1 VTDTPRSP
9 AHIPDYRRFWL
20 TRFCTWLAGGG
31 MAVIIGYQLY
41 DVARQDYH
49 MSIAQASFQLGIMG
63 FSQFVP
69 MFLLSPVAG
78 VVADRF
84 DKRNVGAIA
93 IGIDIVVAGGLW
105 AATALHGLSL
115 PLLFALGGLHGLA
128 KVFMGPSVGSI
139 APLIVPPA
147 LLPRAIAMNSMA
159 MQLATI
165 AGPACA
171 GLLFA
176 MDNAFPYMAAAALM
190 SIGLISLLRVRALP
204 PAADSRDTH
213 PVRQIAEGFRFVWR
227 NRFLL
232 GCITLDLFAVLF
244 AGATALLPVYA
255 RDILHVGPQGLGQM
269 RAATA
274 VGATVMGALLT
285 VRPLS
290 RNVGVKMLLS
300 VAVFGLGT
308 VAFGLSTTYWLSL
321 ALLALLGAADM
332 VSVFIRSTLVQLHTP
347 DAMRGRVGAISG
359 LAISASNE
367 LGEMESGLAAALL
380 GATGAVVMGGIGA
393 FAVTVIWAVIFPQ
406 IRRTRSFSPRLPTEG
421 A

>member
-20 TRFCTWLAGGG
+20 TRFCSWLAGGG

-84 DKRNVGAIA
+84 DKRRVGALA
-93 IGIDIVVAGGLW
+93 MVLDMAVAAALW
-105 AATALHGLSL
+105 VATDRHGLSL
-115 PLLFALGGLHGLA
+115 PLLFGLGALHGLA
-128 KVFMGPSVGSI
+128 KVFIGPSVGSM
-139 APLIVPPA
+139 APLLVPPV
-147 LLPRAIAMNSMA
+147 LLPRAIAMNSLA
-159 MQLATI
+159 MQMATI
-165 AGPACA
+165 AGPAGA
-171 GLLFA
+171 GLLFGL
-176 MDNAFPYMAAAALM
+176 DHSWPYRVSLVLLGV
-190 SIGLISLLRVRALP
+190 GLLNLLRIRPLP
-204 PAADSRDTH
+204 PHASARDAH
-213 PVRQIAEGFRFVWR
+213 PIRQIGEGFSFVWH

-255 RDILHVGPQGLGQM
+255 RDILQVGPAGLGQM

-274 VGATVMGALLT
+274 FGATLLGAVLT
-285 VRPLS
+285 VRPIA
-290 RNVGVKMLLS
+290 RNVGVKML
-300 VAVFGLGT
+300 VAVGVFALAT
-308 VAFGLSTTYWLSL
+308 IAFGLSRNYWLSL

-332 VSVFIRSTLVQLHTP
+332 VSVFVRGTLVQLHTP

-393 FAVTVIWAVIFPQ
+393 LAVTLIWAVIFPQ
-406 IRRTRSFSPRLPTEG
+406 IRRARTFSPHLQP
-421 A
+421 

>member
-1 VTDTPRSP
+1 
-9 AHIPDYRRFWL
+9 
-20 TRFCTWLAGGG
+20 

-69 MFLLSPVAG
+69 MFLLSPIAG
-78 VVADRF
+78 VIADRF

-93 IGIDIVVAGGLW
+93 MGIDLIVASALW
-105 AATALHGLSL
+105 AATAMHGLSL
-115 PLLFALGGLHGLA
+115 PLLFGLGALHGLA

-139 APLIVPPA
+139 APLVVPPA
-147 LLPRAIAMNSMA
+147 LLPRAVAMNSMA
-159 MQLATI
+159 MQMATI
-165 AGPACA
+165 AGPASA
-171 GLLFA
+171 GLLFG
-176 MDNAFPYMAAAALM
+176 MNNAAPYMGAVALLAV
-190 SIGLISLLRVRALP
+190 GLVNLLRIRRLP
-204 PAADSRDTH
+204 PLPGSRDTH
-213 PVRQIAEGFRFVWR
+213 PVRQIGEGFTFVWS

-244 AGATALLPVYA
+244 GGATALLPVYA
-255 RDILHVGPQGLGQM
+255 RDILHVGPAGLGQM

-274 VGATVMGALLT
+274 AGASLLGILLT
-285 VRPLS
+285 VRPIA
-290 RNVGVKMLLS
+290 RNVGVKMLVS
-300 VAVFGLGT
+300 VGVFGLGT
-308 VAFGLSTTYWLSL
+308 VIFGLSTNYWLSL
-321 ALLALLGAADM
+321 AMLAMLGAADM
-332 VSVFIRSTLVQLHTP
+332 VSVFIRGTLVQLHTP

-393 FAVTVIWAVIFPQ
+393 MVVTVIWAVAFPQ
-406 IRRTRSFSPRLPTEG
+406 IRRTRSFSTSPPVQPEG